1 VRSLAGEKDVVVGGS
16 KAPAYNSGFF
26 SPNEG
31 YCSKLVHV
39 KFGDLDLG
47 IIPRRKVHAR
57 Y

>member
-1 VRSLAGEKDVVVGGS
+1 VRSLEGEKDVVIGGS
-16 KAPAYNSGFF
+16 KAPANNSGFF